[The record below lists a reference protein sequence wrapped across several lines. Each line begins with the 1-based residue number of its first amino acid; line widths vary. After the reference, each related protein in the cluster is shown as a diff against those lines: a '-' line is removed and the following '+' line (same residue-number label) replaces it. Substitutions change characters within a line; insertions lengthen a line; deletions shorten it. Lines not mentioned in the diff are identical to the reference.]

1 MQEALHNDDGD
12 RQQRPKCGVPGMF
25 RFTLY
30 SLKAQ
35 MHLSSELVDF
45 MRKQKKM
52 GKPALCSSE
61 QDSNRGVGFGAAGGG
76 QGFGSVS
83 STGV

>member
-1 MQEALHNDDGD
+1 
-12 RQQRPKCGVPGMF
+12 
-25 RFTLY
+25 
-30 SLKAQ
+30 
-35 MHLSSELVDF
+35 
-45 MRKQKKM
+45 M